1 MSKVARLIDDLRAAR
16 RGDIAFESMPGRI
29 TSHLKSSPE
38 SADELLRQLES
49 AFEQQIIE
57 PAQLKDLRTVILDTV
72 SSRKGLAAAA
82 FRAPPNPLASSRGS
96 TGREPTPPP
105 EVTPDGTILA
115 SSRPRVGSTHRDGPP
130 SQREASPGQAHDQ
143 SRGTGTGPGT
153 GSGTGTGTG
162 GPISRSNIKI
172 GTKLRDRFIL
182 DEVLGVGG
190 MGTVYRGRD
199 LLKVEA
205 RDRNPYVAI
214 KVLNDD
220 FKKRDDAFIVLQREA
235 SRQQRL
241 AHPNIVTVYDFDR
254 TGDII
259 FISMELLEGTPLDV
273 FLKTHSRPRG
283 GLPTERAMPLIEGMG
298 AALTY
303 AHEHGIVHADFKPSN
318 CFILRDGKIK
328 VLDFGIARAMKKPNQ
343 LDSELTVYDGSSLG
357 AMTPAYASPEMLE
370 QSADPDPRDD
380 IYAFACV
387 CYEVLSGWHPFN
399 RVSALDARD
408 QELKPKRLPGL
419 TSKQNR
425 ALARALAFG
434 RAERTPT
441 VSEFIAQMGIGGERP
456 PLWNRKSIAIAAA
469 VAAVIVVGSAWY
481 ADRYP
486 VSKTLSDLKSGNRQ
500 TMQAAIER
508 IATLSA
514 SDRANVLK
522 TGRESIIGYFGSQ
535 VQGMLETGEID
546 AASAKADGLLNA
558 GLAMYPDAT
567 QLVTLRGEVAKRKER
582 YLNELAEQYETYLAA
597 GRLLRSGEKGD
608 IQGVMQRIQLVNP
621 RHPLLTDPRVAGA
634 FANQAEAAIAAG
646 NLATAHALV
655 TDGTRLAP
663 NDGVL
668 RDVADKLANA
678 EQQAERRR
686 RSNEL
691 ATQID
696 GQLAALTSLDALSP
710 RLIEE
715 LGELRGLDPG
725 NAALDRVRATV
736 KPLFGK
742 DYQAI
747 ASLASIDE
755 TDAMER
761 RYAAALESMG
771 LGDAAAR
778 IRARHTE
785 LTARHDKL
793 VVQAR
798 TLAAAP
804 GTKTTEGASIAQV
817 LDELR
822 KLSPAD
828 PEIES
833 IITTAVSEQ
842 RRVAQRL
849 SAEHEWN
856 AARAAVNAVLA
867 LSTTPETKA
876 QVAQDLENISQREAD
891 AARESAE
898 AERVV
903 AHRVERMK
911 VEAAQTQLQAALDS
925 FSPTTAGLAA
935 LGAKVSALATLDPGN
950 AMIQS
955 ARTTAAQRIADAA
968 STAAKAGKFNDARDL
983 LTKAAAD
990 LPGVTAIAAA
1000 RTQVDALQAEA
1011 SKRAQDQV
1019 VADAQQKLRS
1029 LLEKAAPSD
1038 AGWQRDADAA
1048 LAAVRKV
1055 ASNDAANQAR
1065 QQLTG
1070 VYLDAASRL
1079 VADKRF
1085 TAATQLLDKAEELT
1099 PKSPLVQARRA
1110 ELTLA
1115 SERLKSERAAEELA
1129 AKIDAAKQRFTHE
1142 IKSRQFDRARKTL
1155 SEVQAMG
1162 VKEDAFVTRDAP
1174 AMLVDGYLASA
1185 QAELKSGDYASAWQL
1200 GRSGAALQKDD
1211 PRFAQLRT
1219 DIDSAVSRRIDSL
1232 LASPAA
1238 IDGNALAAL
1247 TAQYRSILPE
1257 RYQAQSTDW
1266 VAKIKRRMTDSS
1278 NDPASYNAYLAA
1290 VKGAFTDVASLQA
1303 LRPIEPKPTP
1313 APTQTAPVA
1322 VAANKPASAP
1332 TTTSSPAG
1340 STTAPATT
1348 TVSPPVAAPVSTP
1361 TQTPAVVAP
1370 TSASAQPPTAAATPA
1385 PEPNLMGNWCSDGL
1399 GLDFSATTYSFDIGG
1414 GRIIKYPVERY
1425 HYNDRTITMSWTDKT
1440 LGAMVT
1446 EFGDFSADGQSMVQL
1461 RGKTATGTEWKSYN
1475 RKFKR
1480 CK

>member
-82 FRAPPNPLASSRGS
+82 FRAAPNPLASSSNS

-115 SSRPRVGSTHRDGPP
+115 ASRPRAGSTHGNGPP
-130 SQREASPGQAHDQ
+130 SQRDV
-143 SRGTGTGPGT
+143 SRGQVHDHRSGTGAGA
-153 GSGTGTGTG
+153 GTGTGTG

-273 FLKTHSRPRG
+273 FLKSHGRPRG

-408 QELKPKRLPGL
+408 QQLKPKRLPAL
-419 TSKQNR
+419 TAKQNR

-434 RAERTPT
+434 RAERTPN

-456 PLWNRKSIAIAAA
+456 PMWNKKAAAISAA
-469 VAAVIVVGSAWY
+469 VAAVIVVGSVWY

-486 VSKTLSDLKSGNRQ
+486 VSKTLSDLESGNRQ

-508 IATLSA
+508 IATLSPA
-514 SDRANVLK
+514 DRATVLK
-522 TGRESIIGYFGSQ
+522 TGRESIVGYFSSQ
-535 VQGMLETGEID
+535 VQGMLDTGEID
-546 AASAKADGLLNA
+546 GASAKADGLLNA

-567 QLVTLRGEVAKRKER
+567 QLVNLRGEVAKRKER

-597 GRLLRSGEKGD
+597 GRLLRTGEKGD

-621 RHPLLTDPRVAGA
+621 HHPLLTDPRVAGA
-634 FANQAEAAIAAG
+634 FANQAEAAISAG
-646 NLATAHALV
+646 NLATARALV

-710 RLIEE
+710 QLIEE

-725 NAALDRVRATV
+725 NATLDRVRTTV
-736 KPLFGK
+736 KPLLGK

-755 TDAMER
+755 ADAMER

-778 IRARHTE
+778 IRARHDE

-793 VVQAR
+793 VIQAR
-798 TLAAAP
+798 ALAADP
-804 GTKTTEGASIAQV
+804 GTKTTEGATIAQI
-817 LDELR
+817 LTELR

-828 PEIES
+828 PEIDS
-833 IITTAVSEQ
+833 IVTTAVSEQ

-856 AARAAVNAVLA
+856 SARAALNAVLT
-867 LSTTPETKA
+867 LSSTSETKT
-876 QVAQDLENISQREAD
+876 QVAQDMENIAQRERD

-903 AHRVERMK
+903 ARTVERMK
-911 VEAAQTQLQAALDS
+911 IEAASKELQAALDS
-925 FSPTTAGLAA
+925 FSPTTTGLTTF
-935 LGAKVSALATLDPGN
+935 GTKVSALAALDPGN
-950 AMIQS
+950 PMIQS
-955 ARTTAAQRIADAA
+955 ARDTAANRIADA
-968 STAAKAGKFNDARDL
+968 SNLAAKSGKFNEARDL
-983 LTKAAAD
+983 LAKAAAD
-990 LPGVTAIAAA
+990 LPGVAAIASA
-1000 RTQVDALQAEA
+1000 RTRVDELQAQA
-1011 SKRAQDQV
+1011 AKQAQDQI
-1019 VADAQQKLRS
+1019 VADAQQKFRA
-1029 LLEKAAPSD
+1029 LLDKATPNE

-1055 ASNDAANQAR
+1055 SGNDASTLAR
-1065 QQLTG
+1065 QQLTS
-1070 VYLDAASRL
+1070 VYLNAASQL
-1079 VADKRF
+1079 VKEKRF
-1085 TAATQLLDKAEELT
+1085 TIATQLLDKAEELT
-1099 PKSPLVQARRA
+1099 PKSPLVQARRE
-1110 ELTLA
+1110 ELALA
-1115 SERLKSERAAEELA
+1115 SERLKAERAAEELA
-1129 AKIDAAKQRFTHE
+1129 AKIDAAKQRFAHE
-1142 IKSRQFDRARKTL
+1142 VKSRQFDRARKTL

-1162 VKEDAFVTRDAP
+1162 VKEDGFVTREAP
-1174 AMLVDGYLASA
+1174 EMLADGYAMSA
-1185 QAELKSGDYASAWQL
+1185 QAALKSGDYAAAWQL
-1200 GRSGAALQKDD
+1200 ARAGSALQKDD
-1211 PRFAQLRT
+1211 ARFAQLRS
-1219 DIDSAVSRRIDSL
+1219 DIDTTASRRIDTL
-1232 LASPAA
+1232 LTAPGT
-1238 IDGNALAAL
+1238 IDETALTAL
-1247 TAQYRSILPE
+1247 TAQYRSIVPD
-1257 RYQAQSTDW
+1257 RYQAQSADW
-1266 VAKIKRRMTDSS
+1266 LAKIKRRMADAA

-1290 VKGAFTDVASLQA
+1290 VKRAFTDVSSLQA
-1303 LRPIEPKPTP
+1303 LRPIEMKPTP
-1313 APTQTAPVA
+1313 APTQPAPVA
-1322 VAANKPASAP
+1322 VTANKPAPS
-1332 TTTSSPAG
+1332 TITSTPAG

-1348 TVSPPVAAPVSTP
+1348 AVSPPVAAPVSA
-1361 TQTPAVVAP
+1361 PAPAP
-1370 TSASAQPPTAAATPA
+1370 TVAAAAA

-1425 HYNDRTITMSWTDKT
+1425 QRNDRTITMSWTDKT

-1461 RGKTATGTEWKSYN
+1461 RGKTATASEWKSYN
-1475 RKFKR
+1475 RTFKR